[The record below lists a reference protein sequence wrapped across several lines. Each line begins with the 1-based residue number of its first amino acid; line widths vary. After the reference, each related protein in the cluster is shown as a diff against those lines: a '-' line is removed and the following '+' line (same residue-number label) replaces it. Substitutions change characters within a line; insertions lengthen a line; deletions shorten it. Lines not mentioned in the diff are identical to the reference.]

1 MCYNNKNYLYE
12 YLLQFTLD
20 KLLERKWNSTPEEWK
35 RWIRSLNEYEINC
48 IASTLSFDEVVRER
62 YDSIRLSKLSE
73 WNKNL
78 M

>member
-20 KLLERKWNSTPEEWK
+20 KLLENSTPEEWK

-73 WNKNL
+73 WYKNL